1 MKCYTL
7 YVENYK
13 YVVPEF
19 CVYMILIHLTP
30 ILERGAVSK
39 GGLGTWSVSY
49 RNTNPLFIL
58 CISTP
63 QN

>member
-1 MKCYTL
+1 MKCNTL
-7 YVENYK
+7 YAENYK
-13 YVVPEF
+13 YLVPEF
-19 CVYMILIHLTP
+19 CVDMILVPLTP

-49 RNTNPLFIL
+49 HNTNPVFIW